1 MSTKT
6 REAAIEAILFA
17 AGEAVE
23 TERIADA
30 VGADVPAVIKTLEEM
45 EERYRAD
52 DRGIALTRLD
62 DSWQLCTKNEYYEE
76 LIRLEI
82 NVQKPHLTEVMMEVL
97 AIIAY
102 KQPVTRLEIEKI
114 RGVRSDHAVNRLI
127 EYDLVEE
134 VGRLDAPG
142 RPILLGT
149 TKTFLRHFGMQS
161 AKELP
166 EPDPV
171 KVADLEGEA
180 EEEIL
185 QKIVD

>member
-23 TERIADA
+23 TARIAEA
-30 VGADVPAVIKTLEEM
+30 VSADPLETEETLRVM
-45 EERYRAD
+45 AERYRSD
-52 DRGIALTRLD
+52 DRGIELVNLD
-62 DSWQLCTKNEYYEE
+62 GAWQLCTKNEYYEE

-82 NVQKPHLTEVMMEVL
+82 NTAKPRLTEVMLETL

-127 EYDLVEE
+127 DYDLVRE

-142 RPILLGT
+142 KPILLGT

-161 AKELP
+161 AADLP
-166 EPDPV
+166 DPDPV
-171 KVADLEGEA
+171 KIADLQGEA

-185 QKIVD
+185 QRIVD